1 MDLGLKGRT
10 AIVCAASKGLGRAC
24 AEALA
29 AEGVDLVLNARSLGP
44 LEAAAAEIAK
54 NHKVTVKIVA
64 GDIGSEAIRDAL
76 LSACPMPDILV
87 NNAGGPSPGKLKTFT
102 AEDWS
107 TALDSNLR
115 APAAMLAAVLD
126 GMAARGFGRVVN
138 ITSSDVQ
145 GLSAA
150 ARAGLHGLVSTL
162 VCEHVGRNVTI
173 NNILPGPFATDRL
186 ISNFTFRA
194 KQEGISP
201 EQALAARKAELPAK
215 RFGEPL
221 EVGRLC
227 AYLCSTH
234 AGYISGQSI
243 LIDGGAHPSSCNAS
257 PAPYSHIV
265 CGAICS
271 PFCESIL
278 CARGAQVG

>member
-44 LEAAAAEIAK
+44 LEETAAEIAAA
-54 NHKVTVKIVA
+54 HQVTARAVA
-64 GDIGSEAIRDAL
+64 GDIGSAAVRDAL
-76 LSACPMPDILV
+76 LAACPAPDILV
-87 NNAGGPSPGKLKTFT
+87 NNAGGPAPGKLKSFT
-102 AEDWS
+102 ADDW
-107 TALDSNLR
+107 TKALDGNLR
-115 APAAMLAAVLD
+115 APAAMMQAVLED
-126 GMAARGFGRVVN
+126 MAARGFGRVVN
-138 ITSSDVQ
+138 ITSSVVRHPIDVQ

-162 VCEHVGRNVTI
+162 VRDHVGRNVTI

-194 KQEGISP
+194 RQEGISP
-201 EQALAARKAELPAK
+201 EQALNARRAELPAK
-215 RFGEPL
+215 RFGDPQ

-243 LIDGGAHPSSCNAS
+243 LIDGGAHPQL
-257 PAPYSHIV
+257 I
-265 CGAICS
+265 
-271 PFCESIL
+271 
-278 CARGAQVG
+278 

>member
-1 MDLGLKGRT
+1 MDLGLKDRT

-29 AEGVDLVLNARSLGP
+29 AEGVDLVLNARSAEP
-44 LEAAAAEIAK
+44 LEQTASAIRSSYK
-54 NHKVTVKIVA
+54 VKVTAVP
-64 GDIGSEAIRDAL
+64 GDIGTAESRAAL
-76 LSACPMPDILV
+76 LAACPTPDILV
-87 NNAGGPSPGKLKTFT
+87 NNAGGPSPGKLRSFT
-102 AEDWS
+102 EQDWS
-107 TALDSNLR
+107 KALDGNLR
-115 APAAMLAAVLD
+115 APAAMMAAVLD
-126 GMAARGFGRVVN
+126 GMATRGFGRVIN
-138 ITSSDVQ
+138 ITSSVVRHPIDVQ

-162 VCEHVGRNVTI
+162 VREHVGCNVTI

-201 EQALAARKAELPAK
+201 EQALAARRSELPAK
-215 RFGEPL
+215 RFGDPL

-227 AYLCSTH
+227 AYLCSAH

-243 LIDGGAHPSSCNAS
+243 LIDGGAHPQ
-257 PAPYSHIV
+257 
-265 CGAICS
+265 
-271 PFCESIL
+271 IL
-278 CARGAQVG
+278 

>member
-1 MDLGLKGRT
+1 MDLGLRGRT

-44 LEAAAAEIAK
+44 LEATAAEIAK
-54 NHKVTVKIVA
+54 THTVAVRVVA
-64 GDIGSEAIRDAL
+64 GDIGNADVRSVL
-76 LSACPMPDILV
+76 LAACPTPDILV
-87 NNAGGPSPGKLKTFT
+87 NNAGGPSPGKLKNFS
-102 AEDWS
+102 AEDW
-107 TALDSNLR
+107 TKALDGNLR

-138 ITSSDVQ
+138 ITSSVVRHPIDVQ

-162 VCEHVGRNVTI
+162 VRDHVGRNVTI
-173 NNILPGPFATDRL
+173 NNILPGPFETDRL
-186 ISNFTFRA
+186 ISNFTFQA
-194 KQEGISP
+194 KQKGISP
-201 EQALAARKAELPAK
+201 DQALAARRAELPAK
-215 RFGEPL
+215 RFGDPL
-221 EVGRLC
+221 ELGRLC

-243 LIDGGAHPSSCNAS
+243 LIDGGAHPQL
-257 PAPYSHIV
+257 I
-265 CGAICS
+265 
-271 PFCESIL
+271 
-278 CARGAQVG
+278 

>member
-1 MDLGLKGRT
+1 MDLGLRGRT

-29 AEGVDLVLNARSLGP
+29 AEGVDLVLNARTAEALDRTAS
-44 LEAAAAEIAK
+44 EIAAA
-54 NHKVTVKIVA
+54 HGVLVRTVA
-64 GDIGSEAIRDAL
+64 GDIADAAVRDAL
-76 LSACPMPDILV
+76 LAACPAPDILV
-87 NNAGGPSPGKLKTFT
+87 NNSGGPAPGKLKSYS
-102 AEDWS
+102 ADDWGK
-107 TALDSNLR
+107 ALDGNLR
-115 APAAMLAAVLD
+115 APAAMLASVLD

-138 ITSSDVQ
+138 ITSSVVRHPIDVQ

-162 VCEHVGRNVTI
+162 VRDHVGRNVTI

-201 EQALAARKAELPAK
+201 EAALAARKAELPAK
-215 RFGEPL
+215 RFGDPL
-221 EVGRLC
+221 EVGKLC

-243 LIDGGAHPSSCNAS
+243 LIDGGAHPQ
-257 PAPYSHIV
+257 P
-265 CGAICS
+265 
-271 PFCESIL
+271 
-278 CARGAQVG
+278 

>member
-29 AEGVDLVLNARSLGP
+29 AEGVDLVLNARSAGP
-44 LEAAAAEIAK
+44 LEQTAGEIRSS
-54 NHKVTVKIVA
+54 HKVKVTAVP
-64 GDIGSEAIRDAL
+64 GDIGTAESRAAILA
-76 LSACPMPDILV
+76 ACPTPDILV

-102 AEDWS
+102 EQDWS
-107 TALDSNLR
+107 KALDGNLR
-115 APAAMLAAVLD
+115 APAAMMAAVLD

-138 ITSSDVQ
+138 ITSSVVRHPIDVQ

-162 VCEHVGRNVTI
+162 VREHVGRNVTI

-201 EQALAARKAELPAK
+201 EQALAARRSELPAK
-215 RFGEPL
+215 RFGDPL

-227 AYLCSTH
+227 AYLCSAH

-243 LIDGGAHPSSCNAS
+243 LIDGGAHPQ
-257 PAPYSHIV
+257 
-265 CGAICS
+265 
-271 PFCESIL
+271 IL
-278 CARGAQVG
+278 

>member
-1 MDLGLKGRT
+1 MDLGLRGRT

-29 AEGVDLVLNARSLGP
+29 AEGVDLVLNARTVEA
-44 LEAAAAEIAK
+44 LEQAAAEIATA
-54 NHKVTVKIVA
+54 HGVLVKTVA
-64 GDIGSEAIRDAL
+64 GDIADSAVRDAL
-76 LSACPMPDILV
+76 LAACPTPDILV
-87 NNAGGPSPGKLKTFT
+87 NNSGGPAPGKLKSYS
-102 AEDWS
+102 ADDWGK
-107 TALDSNLR
+107 ALDGNLR

-126 GMAARGFGRVVN
+126 GMASRGFGRVVN
-138 ITSSDVQ
+138 ITSSVVRHPIDVQ

-162 VCEHVGRNVTI
+162 VRDHVGRNVTI

-201 EQALAARKAELPAK
+201 EAALAARKAELPAK
-215 RFGEPL
+215 RFGDPL
-221 EVGRLC
+221 EVGKLC

-243 LIDGGAHPSSCNAS
+243 LIDGGAHPQ
-257 PAPYSHIV
+257 P
-265 CGAICS
+265 
-271 PFCESIL
+271 
-278 CARGAQVG
+278 

>member
-1 MDLGLKGRT
+1 MDLGLRGRT

-29 AEGVDLVLNARSLGP
+29 AEGVDLVLNARTAGP
-44 LEAAAAEIAK
+44 LEQTASEIAVA
-54 NHKVTVKIVA
+54 HGVRVKTVA
-64 GDIGSEAIRDAL
+64 GDIADATVRDAIL
-76 LSACPMPDILV
+76 AACPTPDILV
-87 NNAGGPSPGKLKTFT
+87 NNSGGPAPGKLKSYS
-102 AEDWS
+102 ADDWGK
-107 TALDSNLR
+107 ALDGNLR

-138 ITSSDVQ
+138 ITSSVVRHPIDVQ

-162 VCEHVGRNVTI
+162 VRDHVGRNVTI

-201 EQALAARKAELPAK
+201 EAALAARKAELPAK
-215 RFGEPL
+215 RFGDPL

-243 LIDGGAHPSSCNAS
+243 LIDGGAHPQ
-257 PAPYSHIV
+257 P
-265 CGAICS
+265 
-271 PFCESIL
+271 
-278 CARGAQVG
+278 